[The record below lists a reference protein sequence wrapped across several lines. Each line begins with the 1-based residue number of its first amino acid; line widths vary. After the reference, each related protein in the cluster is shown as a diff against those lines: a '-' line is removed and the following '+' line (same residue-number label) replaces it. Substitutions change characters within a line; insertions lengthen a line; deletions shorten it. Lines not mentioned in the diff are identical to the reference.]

1 MQGHFMKFSIT
12 RTLAASLVFLSL
24 LPGDAM
30 ADHAVAQFGQ
40 PKYPADFQHF
50 DYADPNAPR
59 GGKLTLAVT
68 SQNSSFDKFNP
79 FSLKGKAAPGLVEL
93 MFETLTIYSLDEINT
108 QYGLL
113 ADDIRVA
120 PDFKS
125 VTFHIN
131 PKARFSNG
139 DAVTARDVKYSF
151 TTLTNPKGN
160 PRFKSYFSEIDSV
173 TVLDPQTVRFD
184 FKRKGRDLSFIAG
197 SLPVFSPKWGVDADG
212 KKVLFGKIGLQEP
225 VATGPYLI
233 EKANSGSGITYRYNP
248 EYWGKDIAVRRGSY
262 NFDHVIF
269 KLYKDKDTQV
279 SALRAGDFDF
289 VSDPQMR
296 YWCCQYIGKRFDSG
310 ELIKEVIPH
319 KNPPAMNGY
328 AVNLRHAR
336 FQDIRVRKA
345 LNYAMDFEW
354 MNQKIFASEFIRPQ
368 SYFSNT
374 PLAATGSP
382 SEAELK
388 LLEPYRS
395 ELPPE
400 VFGPM
405 FVQPTTKPPS
415 SLRANLTL
423 ALELFAEAGW
433 HNRDG
438 VLRNDKGEPFV
449 MEVSVS
455 RAPSP
460 FMDAIYLNLE
470 KLGIVLKK
478 RVSDGPTGRSLM
490 KNFKYDY
497 TSISLRENRM
507 QGAELWRNF
516 NSRDADVPGS
526 ENVIG
531 VKSRAVD
538 DLIQKVLDA
547 DSQESLEVAAHAL
560 DRVLIHGH
568 YLTPWRYLV
577 NHYIIYN
584 QRLRR
589 SPNLPMYYGPQ
600 EWVLAYWWD
609 GTSKDGKTV
618 KNGVTAKT
626 ARLTAE

>member
-1 MQGHFMKFSIT
+1 
-12 RTLAASLVFLSL
+12 
-24 LPGDAM
+24 
-30 ADHAVAQFGQ
+30 
-40 PKYPADFQHF
+40 
-50 DYADPNAPR
+50 
-59 GGKLTLAVT
+59 
-68 SQNSSFDKFNP
+68 
-79 FSLKGKAAPGLVEL
+79 
-93 MFETLTIYSLDEINT
+93 
-108 QYGLL
+108 
-113 ADDIRVA
+113 
-120 PDFKS
+120 
-125 VTFHIN
+125 
-131 PKARFSNG
+131 
-139 DAVTARDVKYSF
+139 
-151 TTLTNPKGN
+151 
-160 PRFKSYFSEIDSV
+160 
-173 TVLDPQTVRFD
+173 
-184 FKRKGRDLSFIAG
+184 
-197 SLPVFSPKWGVDADG
+197 
-212 KKVLFGKIGLQEP
+212 
-225 VATGPYLI
+225 
-233 EKANSGSGITYRYNP
+233 
-248 EYWGKDIAVRRGSY
+248 
-262 NFDHVIF
+262 
-269 KLYKDKDTQV
+269 
-279 SALRAGDFDF
+279 
-289 VSDPQMR
+289 
-296 YWCCQYIGKRFDSG
+296 
-310 ELIKEVIPH
+310 
-319 KNPPAMNGY
+319 
-328 AVNLRHAR
+328 
-336 FQDIRVRKA
+336 
-345 LNYAMDFEW
+345 
-354 MNQKIFASEFIRPQ
+354 
-368 SYFSNT
+368 
-374 PLAATGSP
+374 
-382 SEAELK
+382 
-388 LLEPYRS
+388 
-395 ELPPE
+395 
-400 VFGPM
+400 M

-415 SLRANLTL
+415 SLRANLTR

-560 DRVLIHGH
+560 DRVLIHSH

-609 GTSKDGKTV
+609 GTLKGGKTV
-618 KNGVTAKT
+618 KNGVTGKDGKT
-626 ARLTAE
+626 GA

>member
-1 MQGHFMKFSIT
+1 MKFLIKYIFS
-12 RTLAASLVFLSL
+12 ASLIALSL
-24 LPGDAM
+24 VPAYGM
-30 ADHAVAQFGQ
+30 AAHAVAQFGE

-50 DYADPNAPR
+50 DYANPNAPQ
-59 GGKLTLAVT
+59 GGKLVLAVT

-79 FSLKGKAAPGLVEL
+79 FSLKGKPAPGLVEL

-139 DAVTARDVKYSF
+139 DPVTAADVKYSF
-151 TTLTNPKGN
+151 NTLTNPKGN
-160 PRFKSYFSEIDSV
+160 PRFKSYFAEIEGV
-173 TVLDPQTVRFD
+173 TVLDLQTIRFD

-197 SLPVFSPKWGVDADG
+197 SLPVFSPKWGVGADG
-212 KKVLFGKIGLQEP
+212 EKMPFGKIGLQEP
-225 VATGPYLI
+225 IATGPYLI
-233 EKANSGSGITYRYNP
+233 EKANSGSGITYQYNP
-248 EYWGKDIAVRRGSY
+248 DYWAKDLPVRRGSY
-262 NFDHVIF
+262 NFERVVF

-310 ELIKEVIPH
+310 ELIKEVVPH

-328 AVNLRHAR
+328 AVNLRRER

-354 MNQKIFASEFIRPQ
+354 MNQKIFADEFIRPQ

-374 PLAATGSP
+374 SLAATGLP

-388 LLEPYRS
+388 LLEPYRA

-405 FVQPTTKPPS
+405 FVQPSTKPPS
-415 SLRANLTL
+415 SLRANLTK

-438 VLRNDKGEPFV
+438 VLRNDKGEPFTI
-449 MEVSVS
+449 EVSVS

-478 RVSDGPTGRSLM
+478 RVSDAATGRSQM
-490 KNFKYDY
+490 KGFDYDY
-497 TSISLRENRM
+497 ASISMRENRM

-526 ENVIG
+526 ENIIG

-538 DLIQKVLDA
+538 ALIQKVLDA

-560 DRVLIHGH
+560 DRVLIHSH

-584 QRLRR
+584 HRLRR
-589 SPNLPMYYGPQ
+589 PSTLPLYYGPQ
-600 EWVLAYWWD
+600 EWVISYWWD
-609 GTSKDGKTV
+609 STTST
-618 KNGVTAKT
+618 NGSFAK
-626 ARLTAE
+626 

>member
-1 MQGHFMKFSIT
+1 MKFSIKHM
-12 RTLAASLVFLSL
+12 LAASLVSLSMV
-24 LPGDAM
+24 PSYGVA
-30 ADHAVAQFGQ
+30 AHAVAQFWE
-40 PKYPADFQHF
+40 PKYPADFQYF
-50 DYADPNAPR
+50 DYANPDAPR
-59 GGKLTLAVT
+59 GGKLVLAVT

-79 FSLKGKAAPGLVEL
+79 FSLKGKPAPGLVEL

-131 PKARFSNG
+131 ARAKFSNG
-139 DAVTARDVKYSF
+139 DPVTAADVKYSF
-151 TTLTNPKGN
+151 NTLTNPKGN
-160 PRFKSYFSEIDSV
+160 PRFKSYFAEIEGV
-173 TVLDPQTVRFD
+173 TVLDPQTIRFD

-197 SLPVFSPKWGVDADG
+197 SLPVFSPKWGVGADG
-212 KKVLFGKIGLQEP
+212 EKVPFGKIGLQEP
-225 VATGPYLI
+225 IATGPYLI
-233 EKANSGSGITYRYNP
+233 EKANSGSGITYKYNAD
-248 EYWGKDIAVRRGSY
+248 YWAKDLPVRRGSY
-262 NFDHVIF
+262 NFERVVF

-310 ELIKEVIPH
+310 ELIKEVVPH

-328 AVNLRHAR
+328 AVNLRRER

-345 LNYAMDFEW
+345 LNYVMDFEW
-354 MNQKIFASEFIRPQ
+354 MNQKIFADEFIRPQ

-374 PLAATGSP
+374 PLAATGLP

-388 LLEPYRS
+388 LLEPYRA

-405 FVQPTTKPPS
+405 FVQPSTKPPS
-415 SLRANLTL
+415 SLRANLTK

-438 VLRNDKGEPFV
+438 VLRNDKGEPFTI
-449 MEVSVS
+449 EVSVS

-478 RVSDGPTGRSLM
+478 RVSDAATGRSQM
-490 KNFKYDY
+490 KGFDYDY
-497 TSISLRENRM
+497 ASISMRENRM
-507 QGAELWRNF
+507 PGAELWRNF
-516 NSRDADVPGS
+516 NSRDADIPGS
-526 ENVIG
+526 ENIIG

-538 DLIQKVLDA
+538 ALIQKVLDA

-560 DRVLIHGH
+560 DRVLIHSH

-584 QRLRR
+584 HRLRR
-589 SPNLPMYYGPQ
+589 PSSLPSYYGPQ
-600 EWVLAYWWD
+600 EWVISYWWD
-609 GTSKDGKTV
+609 S
-618 KNGVTAKT
+618 
-626 ARLTAE
+626 TAEKSAVPAK

>member
-1 MQGHFMKFSIT
+1 MKFPTKRLIA
-12 RTLAASLVFLSL
+12 LSLVFLSL
-24 LPGDAM
+24 VPTYVM
-30 ADHAVAQFGQ
+30 AAHAVAQFGD

-50 DYADPNAPR
+50 DYADPNALR

-68 SQNSSFDKFNP
+68 SQNSSFDKYNP
-79 FSLKGKAAPGLVEL
+79 FSLKGKAAPGLIEL
-93 MFETLTIYSLDEINT
+93 MFETLTVYSLDEINT

-113 ADDIRVA
+113 ADDIQVA

-131 PKARFSNG
+131 SKARFSNG
-139 DAVTARDVKYSF
+139 DPVKAADVRYSF
-151 TTLTNPKGN
+151 NTLSNPKGN
-160 PRFKSYFSEIDSV
+160 PRFKSYFAEIEGV
-173 TVLDPQTVRFD
+173 TVLDPQTIRFD
-184 FKRKGRDLSFIAG
+184 FKRKGRDLSFVAG
-197 SLPVFSPKWGVDADG
+197 SLPVFSPKWGVGTDG
-212 KKVLFGKIGLQEP
+212 EKVPFGKIGLQEP
-225 VATGPYLI
+225 IATGPYLI
-233 EKANSGSGITYRYNP
+233 EKASSGNGITYKYNP
-248 EYWGKDIAVRRGSY
+248 DYWAKDLPVRKGSY
-262 NFDHVIF
+262 NFEHVIF

-310 ELIKEVIPH
+310 ELIKEVVPT

-328 AVNLRHAR
+328 ALNLRKER

-345 LNYAMDFEW
+345 LDYAMDFEW
-354 MNQKIFASEFIRPQ
+354 MNQKIFADEFIRPQ

-374 PLAATGSP
+374 PLAATGLP

-388 LLEPYRS
+388 LLEPYRA
-395 ELPPE
+395 EIPPE

-405 FVQPTTKPPS
+405 FVQPSTKPPS
-415 SLRANLTL
+415 SLRANLTK

-438 VLRNDKGEPFV
+438 VLRNDKGEPFTI
-449 MEVSVS
+449 EVLVS

-478 RVSDGPTGRSLM
+478 RVSDGAAGRSLLR
-490 KNFKYDY
+490 NFDYDY
-497 TSISLRENRM
+497 TSVSMRENRM

-526 ENVIG
+526 ENIIG

-538 DLIQKVLDA
+538 DLIQKVLNA
-547 DSQESLEVAAHAL
+547 DSQESLEIAAHAL
-560 DRVLIHGH
+560 DRVLIHSY

-589 SPNLPMYYGPQ
+589 PHTLPLYYGAQ
-600 EWVLAYWWD
+600 DWVISYWWD
-609 GTSKDGKTV
+609 SK
-618 KNGVTAKT
+618 AK
-626 ARLTAE
+626 